1 MKKILVILLI
11 LIALVAGGLLWWLKN
26 VEAPTK
32 EKNYLDLVISKGS
45 SATQI
50 ASKLESVGLIKSSL
64 AFRIYVQITNQAE
77 KIPSGEYRLPSNL
90 SLFKLVDQ
98 LIKGPTGIWVTIP
111 EGLRREEIAQE
122 FASALGQ
129 NSQFTEEFLNLSK
142 GQEGFL
148 FPDTYLFLKDA
159 SPSAVINKML
169 ATFDKRVDSKM
180 KDDIK
185 VSGRTLSEVINLAS
199 LVERETKTDEE
210 RPIVAGIL
218 FKRIEIGMPLQV
230 DATVQYAIANDKCQ
244 MTNVKCESWWPTTTL
259 EDRKINS
266 KYNTYKY
273 GGLPPTPI
281 ANPGLSSIKAAIYPQ
296 DSPYLY
302 YLHDAGGQIHYA
314 KTLDEQNANA
324 RKYIEE

>member
-1 MKKILVILLI
+1 MKKILLISLILVILI
-11 LIALVAGGLLWWLKN
+11 SGGLFWWLKN
-26 VEAPTK
+26 VEAPTE

-50 ASKLESVGLIKSSL
+50 ANKLKEIGLIKSPL
-64 AFRIYVQITNQAE
+64 AFRIYVQITNQAG
-77 KIPSGEYRLPSNL
+77 KIPSGEYRLSSNL
-90 SLFKLVDQ
+90 SLFNLVSQ
-98 LIKGPTGIWVTIP
+98 LIKGPTGVWVTIP
-111 EGLRREEIAQE
+111 EGLRREEIANE
-122 FASALGQ
+122 FTAALGQ
-129 NSQFTEEFLNLSK
+129 DNQFTQEFLNLSK

-148 FPDTYLFLKDA
+148 FPDTYLFLKNA
-159 SPSAVINKML
+159 SPSAVVNKMT

-185 VSGRTLSEVINLAS
+185 ASGRSLAEVINLAS

-210 RPIVAGIL
+210 RPVVAGVL
-218 FKRIEIGMPLQV
+218 LKRIEIGMPLQV
-230 DATVQYAIANDKCQ
+230 DATVQYAIANSKLQ
-244 MTNVKCESWWPTTTL
+244 IPNYKLENWWVETTI

-273 GGLPPTPI
+273 AGLPPTPI

-302 YLHDAGGQIHYA
+302 YLHDANGQIHYA
-314 KTLDEQNANA
+314 TTLEEHNVNI
-324 RKYIEE
+324 RKYIE